1 MERGRWLEKARALL
15 PIQLILLSK
24 KKILKLIKVI
34 RMMMNDDGD
43 EDDENLVHLLIN
55 EKIKLKIAILK
66 IAERNPSCALTN
78 QIYCK
83 CYQRKRNLH
92 VNVTLNIRYFWEMSP
107 SLHVSGLLMPF
118 TGEES
123 KSLEFLVDCYNQSK
137 KFKKAT
143 KLE

>member
-1 MERGRWLEKARALL
+1 MAREGTGAASD
-15 PIQLILLSK
+15 PIDIVVK
-24 KKILKLIKVI
+24 EENIEIDKG
-34 RMMMNDDGD
+34 DDHDED
-43 EDDENLVHLLIN
+43 EDDENLVHLLIK
-55 EKIKLKIAILK
+55 EKIRSKIAILK

-83 CYQRKRNLH
+83 CYQRKKNLH